1 MALYTRENPPRLLAQ
16 GDDIEFSY
24 KGKIQ
29 RVRVYSDHLSQYGG
43 SPSDW
48 IWKTLGLYGKRHKF
62 CAEVYGYPDSVQEYQ
77 NWPESHYND
86 MAALTR
92 LTLIL
97 MGMLRNKEKK
107 MIPAGEIINPKGT
120 EELKR
125 AKTFTFRNRNL
136 QSEEM
141 KLAICQII
149 GMDLRKV
156 L

>member
-1 MALYTRENPPRLLAQ
+1 
-16 GDDIEFSY
+16 
-24 KGKIQ
+24 
-29 RVRVYSDHLSQYGG
+29 
-43 SPSDW
+43 
-48 IWKTLGLYGKRHKF
+48 
-62 CAEVYGYPDSVQEYQ
+62 
-77 NWPESHYND
+77 